1 MGCELTPKIKVY
13 DYDGYMQRELKV
25 SPDLPAP
32 SSLYTFDEDRLI
44 AYFDPCLK
52 NDYTANIG
60 VYQYWLIDAHTGEAT
75 PIDIEIP
82 DAVSSTLITHSGE
95 RARASSI
102 PICPM
107 LKSNNQVV
115 ISDYT
120 YPIVYL
126 QQGAQLKPLIRKSEN
141 NRSETHETM
150 SVVKAI
156 TDRYI
161 LFYVVNKAI
170 DKNKG
175 EVSIEDDAEILYDR
189 QTKEIYEVEFINPDN
204 GKPLMFH
211 WKDDLP
217 HNTVVGVYHALVLD
231 HHKEKGYLSGNLK
244 EIAEHMDL
252 EDNPVLAII
261 TFK

>member
-1 MGCELTPKIKVY
+1 
-13 DYDGYMQRELKV
+13 MQRELTV
-25 SPDLPAP
+25 SPDLPSP
-32 SSLYTFDEDRLI
+32 SFLYTFDDNRLI

-52 NDYTANIG
+52 NHSSADIG
-60 VYQYWLIDAHTGEAT
+60 SYQYWLIDAHTGEAT

-82 DAVSSTLITHSGE
+82 DAVSNTLITHSGE

-107 LKSNNQVV
+107 LKSNNQVL

-126 QQGAQLKPLIRKSEN
+126 QQGSQLKPLIRKSEN
-141 NRSETHETM
+141 SRSETHETM
-150 SVVKAI
+150 SVVRGI

-175 EVSIEDDAEILYDR
+175 EVYIEDSADILYDR
-189 QTKEIYEVEFINPDN
+189 FTKEVYEVEFINPDTN
-204 GKPLMFH
+204 NRPVRLS
-211 WKDDLP
+211 WDDDLP
-217 HNTVVGVYHALVLD
+217 NNTAVLVYPDFVLETF
-231 HHKEKGYLSGNLK
+231 KEKGYLSGEFKRIVEQLDP
-244 EIAEHMDL
+244 ES
-252 EDNPVLAII
+252 NPVLAII